1 MTSPAG
7 QTYEATIPAQTAATD
22 VDNIVAEAPFDG
34 VVTGVS
40 IIPEAAVTGDDTD
53 TRTFTLINKGQSG
66 VGTTVVATLALETGV
81 NLVAFDEKAF
91 DLSED
96 EEDLEVTAGDVLVV
110 AEVTPGN
117 GLAHSGGRIQVTIA
131 PKYA

>member
-1 MTSPAG
+1 
-7 QTYEATIPAQTAATD
+7 
-22 VDNIVAEAPFDG
+22 
-34 VVTGVS
+34 VTGN
-40 IIPEAAVTGDDTD
+40 DTD

-66 VGTTVVATLALETGV
+66 AGTTVVATLALETGV

-96 EEDLEVTAGDVLVV
+96 EEDLEVTAGDVLVI

>member
-40 IIPEAAVTGDDTD
+40 IIPEAAVTGNDTD

-66 VGTTVVATLALETGV
+66 AGTTVVATLALETGV

-96 EEDLEVTAGDVLVV
+96 EEDLEVTAGDVLVI

>member
-66 VGTTVVATLALETGV
+66 AGTTVVATLALETGV

-96 EEDLEVTAGDVLVV
+96 EEDLEVTAGDVLVI

>member
-96 EEDLEVTAGDVLVV
+96 EEDLEVTAGDVLVI